1 MRQKFTALLTGLL
14 LVASVAWAMEGALTY
29 FQATST
35 GSAVK
40 LDWELSNENGINSFE
55 LSRKTGT
62 EPVFKKVT
70 TIAPNGS
77 RRYTYLDTE
86 VTPDFSSNGAITYK
100 LTLNTSGTDVSHY
113 TTLSQSPSSVQRS
126 WGSIKSMFR

>member
-1 MRQKFTALLTGLL
+1 MYQKFIALFTGLL

-40 LDWELSNENGINSFE
+40 LDWEMNNETGINSFE
-55 LSRKTGT
+55 LFRKTT
-62 EPVFKKVT
+62 IEPTYKKVT
-70 TIAPNGS
+70 TLNPNGS
-77 RRYTYLDTE
+77 RRYSHIDTE

-100 LTLNTSGTDVSHY
+100 LTLHTSGTDVSHY